1 MEVEVYTSWKQQ
13 LDLKLDQRVINFYE
27 AEIGEEPKMLEVG

>member
-13 LDLKLDQRVINFYE
+13 LDLKLDLDEGGVIQK
-27 AEIGEEPKMLEVG
+27 PKVLEVG

>member
-13 LDLKLDQRVINFYE
+13 LDLKLDLDEEGVIQK
-27 AEIGEEPKMLEVG
+27 PKVLEVG